1 MTRFCIVACALAFGG
16 LVGPGIARAADPYGI
31 EALSNQIQAA
41 VLAEVNAVVVQTNI
55 PSAAPPAA
63 VPSAPPVDT
72 PSTPPIAATSEA
84 AAAQA
89 AAPIATMATE
99 VAAATSAAPPEVAPS
114 GDHRAAAEQFGRSE
128 KPHSVVRAAARTRTR
143 VHVLT
148 HYERVELSTS
158 RATAESDVQVVAQAS
173 VRSRATVFTSASTR
187 VRSPGAR
194 SERKGRAGMLLPQPF
209 PPSPYSPR
217 PDLNSAGQSGGN
229 GSGGS
234 AMPLVLGILAGA
246 FALFGFGF
254 LSRLLPR
261 PAFRKPGRIALPPW
275 HPG

>member
-1 MTRFCIVACALAFGG
+1 MTRFCIVACALALGG
-16 LVGPGIARAADPYGI
+16 LAGPGIARAADPYGI

-41 VLAEVNAVVVQTNI
+41 VLAEINAVAVQTNI
-55 PSAAPPAA
+55 PSAAPPPAET
-63 VPSAPPVDT
+63 SASPVDE
-72 PSTPPIAATSEA
+72 STVPIAATSEA

-99 VAAATSAAPPEVAPS
+99 IAAASSAAPQEVASS
-114 GDHRAAAEQFGRSE
+114 GTNRAAAEQFGRSE
-128 KPHSVVRAAARTRTR
+128 KPHSVVRAAARTRSR

-148 HYERVELSTS
+148 HYERVELSAS

-187 VRSPGAR
+187 ARSPGTR
-194 SERKGRAGMLLPQPF
+194 SKREGRAGMLLPQPF

-254 LSRLLPR
+254 LSRVLPR